1 MGSYIELMYFMGGRT
16 AAYKRLRDNLRG
28 KDWEFV
34 GFGEKHIVL
43 RVERDNIE
51 YDRRKGLLKQRVKLP
66 HKKS

>member
-16 AAYKRLRDNLRG
+16 VAYKRLRDNLRG

-34 GFGEKHIVL
+34 GFGEKHMVL

-51 YDRRKGLLKQRVKLP
+51 YDRRKGTI
-66 HKKS
+66 KSRFFLGTKR